1 MFPGKR
7 LADRKPLGLAKPV
20 EHYHGAPAQRCGTP
34 GGLNRAFQS
43 LRSLREAQVPGELLA
58 RDSAVGIAAQK
69 PRQGTP
75 RADDRVEQTAGGAPL
90 AKFETV
96 CEQAFDTKIPR
107 QRTHH
112 VVEALAD
119 QHDGLAHRERFLQL
133 FHASALE
140 LRPQDIVEIL
150 FAEKVKAVAADAA
163 EQRVQKPRRKNA
175 VRSVS
180 HRAQKPHQAHASAP
194 GPALGKTLRVPG
206 EIPDRAKSA
215 QLEQTAFHAPEDG
228 CTQCAS
234 GRRRAN

>member
-7 LADRKPLGLAKPV
+7 LVDGEPLGPAEPV

-69 PRQGTP
+69 PGQGTP
-75 RADDRVEQTAGGAPL
+75 RADDRLEQTAGGAPL

-119 QHDGLAHRERFLQL
+119 QDDGLARRERLLQL

-140 LRPQDIVEIL
+140 LRLQNIVEML

-163 EQRVQKPRRKNA
+163 EQCVQKPRRKNA

-194 GPALGKTLRVPG
+194 GPALGKTLRGPG
-206 EIPDRAKSA
+206 EIAHPAEST
-215 QLEQTAFHAPEDG
+215 QLKQGALH
-228 CTQCAS
+228 
-234 GRRRAN
+234 